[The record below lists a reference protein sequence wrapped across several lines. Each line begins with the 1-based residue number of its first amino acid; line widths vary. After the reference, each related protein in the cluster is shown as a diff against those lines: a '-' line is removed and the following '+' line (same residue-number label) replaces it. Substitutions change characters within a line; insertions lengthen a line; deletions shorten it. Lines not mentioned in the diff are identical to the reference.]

1 LTKLELMIDDY
12 ERRLKEIDE
21 EIKESEALNNEDFN
35 PMDASGG
42 NFDDAYRLGIDHG
55 DIFARYEEI
64 YEFVKRLKEFD
75 TV

>member
-12 ERRLKEIDE
+12 ERRLREIDKEIE
-21 EIKESEALNNEDFN
+21 ASESLNNEGFD

-42 NFDDAYRLGIDHG
+42 NFDDAYKLGINHG

-64 YEFVKRLKEFD
+64 HEFVKRLKEFD